1 MGPLELLYSWQALL
15 VAVAATGVTQLVKTI
30 LDVAWGHVDTTPTPT
45 MKDAKVVGAELRR
58 RSIILNRF
66 VMPMTPILTG
76 AVMAMVVP
84 IRPDQLLEYITT
96 HHIAGTGAMLVYAS
110 WGAACGQFADYGFSK
125 VKAALGDVRTKRAS
139 STPPP
144 PADGAG

>member
-15 VAVAATGVTQLVKTI
+15 IAVAATGVTQLVKTI
-30 LDVAWGHVDTTPTPT
+30 LDVVWGHIDAQPTPT
-45 MKDAKVVGAELRR
+45 MKAKQATGAELRR

-84 IRPDQLLEYITT
+84 ARPDALLEYITT
-96 HHIAGTGAMLVYAS
+96 HHIAGTGAMLIYAS

-125 VKAALGDVRTKRAS
+125 VKSALGDIKTKRE

-144 PADGAG
+144 AAG